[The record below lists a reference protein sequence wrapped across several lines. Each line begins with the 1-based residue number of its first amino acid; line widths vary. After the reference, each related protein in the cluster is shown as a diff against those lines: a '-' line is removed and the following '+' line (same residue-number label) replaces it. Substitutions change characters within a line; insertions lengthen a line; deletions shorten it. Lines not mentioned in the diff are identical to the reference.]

1 MGKIKDLITLF
12 RILMGEMMMLER
24 KDERNKRDKREKF
37 LGFFVVTFVFIPFML
52 LIGFFTYF
60 LSSELSMRK
69 GAFTFGSLTFLCSC
83 TSILC
88 LVFGFSILLHSMF
101 FSSDTAKLLPL
112 PIPHTRTVL
121 AKYLVCYMAENVMQ
135 TLILIAGFAGY
146 VLTVRPDVRAIVT
159 GVTAIITLPVLPLA
173 YCGIISVL
181 LVRYTRLVE
190 NRKAAI
196 RFSAVIL
203 AALTLFLI
211 IKGTGA
217 GLGGIDSLVKAL
229 ENGNGGFMRIL
240 NIIFPNV
247 YFLNRFGLT
256 GNPLWLL
263 VYLAVS
269 FVSVLLFAVLTKYL
283 YIDALNRITSKSSGK
298 ADAYDRDA
306 PVKINS
312 VKAAL
317 FKRELRSLYRSPV
330 FLTSCILV
338 NLFWPVLAAFIIKIN
353 SSVSEL
359 SVTVSGIFEAIPSI
373 RLIFLAAVAGCSL
386 FLSSINSICSSAYSR
401 EGKTS
406 FGYIKSIPVSTR
418 SFMAV
423 KLLTGIF
430 ISGTFVTIYY
440 IIFAILFKMPLKF
453 FIIGL
458 VLCILS
464 TIAASLI
471 GIYVDAM
478 HPSVLWEEEAHVLRG
493 NLNTFMALVIC
504 IMVFFI
510 MTAAAWFVMFR
521 VNMGLFAGA
530 FMMIFVAAWADV
542 IFYFGCFKK
551 GISAVINF
559 H

>member
-1 MGKIKDLITLF
+1 MAKLKDLITLF

-37 LGFFVVTFVFIPFML
+37 LGFFIVVFVFIPFMV

-60 LSSELSMRK
+60 LSSELSMRN
-69 GAFTFGSLTFLCSC
+69 GEFTFGSLTFLCSC
-83 TSILC
+83 VNILC
-88 LVFGFSILLHSMF
+88 LVFGFSIILNSLF
-101 FSSDTAKLLPL
+101 FSSDTVKLLPL

-146 VLTVRPDVRAIVT
+146 VLTVKPDYKSITT
-159 GVTAIITLPVLPLA
+159 GIIAIITLPVLPLA
-173 YCGIISVL
+173 YCGIISLL
-181 LVRYTRLVE
+181 LVRFTRLVE

-196 RFSAVIL
+196 RFGAVIL
-203 AALTLFLI
+203 VALIVFLI
-211 IKGTGA
+211 LKGTGA
-217 GLGGIDSLVKAL
+217 GLGGVDSLVSAL
-229 ENGNGGFMRIL
+229 EDGNSGFMKIL
-240 NIIFPNV
+240 NMIFPNV
-247 YFLNRFGLT
+247 YFINRFGLT

-263 VYLAVS
+263 VYLIISAA
-269 FVSVLLFAVLTKYL
+269 FVLIFAVLTRYL
-283 YIDALNRITSKSSGK
+283 YIEALNRISSSGNDK
-298 ADAYDRDA
+298 AAAYDSSSRI
-306 PVKINS
+306 KTNS
-312 VKAAL
+312 IKAAL

-338 NLFWPVLAAFIIKIN
+338 NFFWPILAAFVIKIN
-353 SSVSEL
+353 SSVAEL
-359 SVTVSGIFEAIPSI
+359 SVTINGIFEAIPSI
-373 RLIFLAAVAGCSL
+373 RLLFLAAIAGGSL

-401 EGKTS
+401 EGKSS
-406 FGYIKSIPVSTR
+406 FGYIKSMPVTTR

-423 KLLTGIF
+423 KALTGIF
-430 ISGTFVTIYY
+430 ISGAFVIIYY
-440 IIFAILFKMPLKF
+440 IIFAILFKMPAKF

-458 VLCILS
+458 ALSILC

-478 HPSVLWEEEAHVLRG
+478 HPSILWEEEAHVLRG

-510 MTAAAWFVMFR
+510 MVAAAWFVMFR
-521 VNMGLFAGA
+521 MNMGLIAGSL
-530 FMMIFVAAWADV
+530 MMCYVAGMADIF
-542 IFYFGCFKK
+542 FYFGCFRK